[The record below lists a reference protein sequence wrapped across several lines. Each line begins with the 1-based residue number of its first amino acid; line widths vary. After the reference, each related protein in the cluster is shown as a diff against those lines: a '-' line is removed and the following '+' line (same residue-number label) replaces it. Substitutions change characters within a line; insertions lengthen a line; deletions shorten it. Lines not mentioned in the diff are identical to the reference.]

1 MQKEKPAKNA
11 GDVRLLRQEN
21 AIMASN
27 PGDVSG
33 GGRRE
38 FLKKAAVLPA
48 ALAVAHNAGNFSAA
62 ESASTAEK
70 TKLPQLRLG
79 KYSLSR
85 LICGNNPFGGGS
97 HLSVFVNREM
107 RKYYTPEQVF
117 KTLRRCREVGI
128 NCWQGSGGSLDLYRR
143 FVEAGGKMHYIAIAS
158 GSASGVKKLADGGCI
173 AVAHHGETTD
183 NLFKSGKI
191 DRIGEYLKKVRDA
204 GLLAGVSTHMPDVV
218 DAIESKGWD
227 VDYYMTCVYE
237 RHRSAEVLKKLLGR
251 VPIPVG
257 EVYLQED
264 PPRMFK
270 VMRQT
275 KRPCLA
281 FKILAAGRL
290 SDRRQWVEQAFRDTF
305 KSIKPNDGVIVG
317 IYDRYNNQPA
327 IDAEFVRR
335 FGSGAPLRS

>member
-1 MQKEKPAKNA
+1 M
-11 GDVRLLRQEN
+11 DSR
-21 AIMASN
+21 
-27 PGDVSG
+27 PGDVSS

-38 FLKKAAVLPA
+38 FLKKAAVISTS
-48 ALAVAHNAGNFSAA
+48 LAVARNAGNSSAA
-62 ESASTAEK
+62 TTDDK
-70 TKLPQLRLG
+70 TRLPQLRLG

-107 RKYYTPEQVF
+107 RKYYTPDQVL

-128 NCWQGSGGSLDLYRR
+128 NCWQGSGGGSLELYKR
-143 FVEAGGKMHYIAIAS
+143 FVDAGGKMHYIAIAS

-173 AVAHHGETTD
+173 AIAHHGEVTD

-191 DRIGEYLKKVRDA
+191 DQIGEYLKKVRDA
-204 GLLAGVSTHMPDVV
+204 GLLAGVSTHMPDVI
-218 DAIESKGWD
+218 DAIESRGWD

-237 RHRSAEVLKKLLGR
+237 RHRSAEALKKLLGR

-270 VMRQT
+270 VIRQT
-275 KRPCLA
+275 RRVCLA

-290 SDRRQWVEQAFRDTF
+290 SDRRQWVEQAFRDTY
-305 KSIKPNDGVIVG
+305 KSIKPNDGVIIG
-317 IYDRYNNQPA
+317 IYDRYNDQPA
-327 IDAEFVRR
+327 IDAEFARR
-335 FGSGAPLRS
+335 FASGASTRS

>member
-1 MQKEKPAKNA
+1 
-11 GDVRLLRQEN
+11 
-21 AIMASN
+21 MASN
-27 PGDVSG
+27 LSGVSNR
-33 GGRRE
+33 GRRE
-38 FLKKAAVLPA
+38 FLKKAAMLPT
-48 ALAVAHNAGNFSAA
+48 ALAIAQSAVNSSAA
-62 ESASTAEK
+62 EPAPPAEK
-70 TKLPQLRLG
+70 TRLPQLRLG

-107 RKYYTPEQVF
+107 RKYYTPEQVLR
-117 KTLRRCREVGI
+117 TLRRCQAVGV
-128 NCWQGSGGSLDLYRR
+128 NCWQGSGGTSLELYRR
-143 FVEAGGKMHYIAIAS
+143 FIEAGGKMHYIAIAS
-158 GSASGVKKLADGGCI
+158 GNASGVKKLADGGCI
-173 AVAHHGETTD
+173 AIAHHGEVTD

-191 DRIGEYLKKVRDA
+191 DQIGEYLKKVRDA
-204 GLLAGVSTHMPDVV
+204 GMLAGVSTHMPDVV

-237 RHRSAEVLKKLLGR
+237 RHRSAEALKKLLGR
-251 VPIPVG
+251 VPIPVR

-270 VMRQT
+270 VVRQT

-290 SDRRQWVEQAFRDTF
+290 SDRREWVEQAFRDTF
-305 KSIKPNDGVIVG
+305 KSIKPKDGVIIG
-317 IYDRYNNQPA
+317 IYDRYNDQAA

-335 FGSGAPLRS
+335 FGSGAPLKS